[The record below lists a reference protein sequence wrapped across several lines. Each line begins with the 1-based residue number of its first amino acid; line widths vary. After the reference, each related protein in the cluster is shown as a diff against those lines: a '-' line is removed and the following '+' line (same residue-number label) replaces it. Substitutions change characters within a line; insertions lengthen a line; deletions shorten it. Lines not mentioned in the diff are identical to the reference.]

1 MSKGIDFVNP
11 MPLYEQIIQDIKAR
25 IERGEMKPGE
35 RIESHA
41 ELSTRYKVSLIT
53 VKNAL
58 ANLANEGVL
67 FSRVGKGTYVAEQPI
82 RKVDVSDHRMIGLVL
97 RDIKHPYFSMVV
109 HSIEA
114 RAYELGYNILLSNSS
129 ESIDKEES
137 QIERFRGMGV
147 EGLIIASL
155 SLQYRATNLIR
166 KLHNDGF
173 PYVMVSYIHDPDYWY
188 VGSDHEHGGFVATE
202 HLIKCGY
209 TSIGYVH
216 PGKGNLLSE
225 VRKNGYSRALIENEL
240 PFNSDLIYY
249 PGGEEQVLTLDRFQ
263 VGYDFAKRFAGFS
276 VRPRALFFYNDMLAL
291 GFIQGATEAGLS
303 VPDDVAVVGF
313 DDTAVGRYT
322 SVPLTTIHQP
332 VDKIGRLAVETVQK
346 RITKTDTGNR
356 IVLKPTLV
364 VRESCGARRLT
375 GQPPLQ
381 DPR

>member
-1 MSKGIDFVNP
+1 
-11 MPLYEQIIQDIKAR
+11 
-25 IERGEMKPGE
+25 
-35 RIESHA
+35 
-41 ELSTRYKVSLIT
+41 
-53 VKNAL
+53 
-58 ANLANEGVL
+58 
-67 FSRVGKGTYVAEQPI
+67 
-82 RKVDVSDHRMIGLVL
+82 
-97 RDIKHPYFSMVV
+97 MVV

-129 ESIDKEES
+129 ENIDKEES

-155 SLQYRATNLIR
+155 SLQYRATTLIR
-166 KLHNDGF
+166 KVHDDGF

-188 VGSDHEHGGFVATE
+188 VGSDHEHGGFVAAE

-225 VRKNGYSRALIENEL
+225 VRKNGSSRALIENEI

-249 PGGEEQVLTLDRFQ
+249 PAGEEQVLTLDRFQ
-263 VGYDFAKRFAGFS
+263 IGYDFAKRFVGFNI
-276 VRPRALFFYNDMLAL
+276 RPRALFFYNDMLAL

-303 VPDDVAVVGF
+303 VPEDVAVVGF
-313 DDTAVGRYT
+313 DDTAVGRYA

-346 RITKTDTGNR
+346 RITKTDTGSR

-364 VRESCGARRLT
+364 IRESCGARRLT
-375 GQPPLQ
+375 GQPPSQ